1 MCKQLTKN
9 TVYEHILILS
19 LSLMYLFHCY
29 LQGNLKFNKK
39 NLKCSHN
46 SFLNA
51 RILWKNNYKW
61 SVTLGHGLW

>member
-39 NLKCSHN
+39 K
-46 SFLNA
+46 
-51 RILWKNNYKW
+51 
-61 SVTLGHGLW
+61 T